1 MVSSLGFF
9 AEFQLCDVSLT
20 PYNDAAFSGL
30 ILDVQPGLLPGST
43 MLVLAL
49 QTQVAWHPVSA
60 VQSCGDAL

>member
-20 PYNDAAFSGL
+20 SCNEAAFSGL
-30 ILDVQPGLLPGST
+30 VLDLQPGLSVGSS

-49 QTQVAWHPVSA
+49 QTQVAWHPVSS
-60 VQSCGDAL
+60 VESCGDAL